1 MAINVTEELNKIQD
15 LIKANGK
22 LTAKDRNAIPQMEMP
37 AREPKARARMMD
49 EVALGFSKEQAIVE
63 ANRCL
68 QCPKPFCM
76 EGCPVNIDIP
86 GFIREI
92 AN

>member
-1 MAINVTEELNKIQD
+1 MINVQEELNKIND

-49 EVALGFSKEQAIVE
+49 EVALGFSKEQAMVRQRHDYRQHVE
-63 ANRCL
+63 QRSEQRLYSFWPRHYN
-68 QCPKPFCM
+68 Q
-76 EGCPVNIDIP
+76 
-86 GFIREI
+86 
-92 AN
+92 